1 MELEHKFYD
10 CINFRVKG
18 IPYANITWYK
28 NDRPLV
34 MKDGNYK
41 EYRIKEHGA
50 WINGKSHRFVIS
62 CLI

>member
-28 NDRPLV
+28 NGKPLL

-41 EYRIKEHGA
+41 EYRIKEHGP
-50 WINGKSHRFVIS
+50 WINGK
-62 CLI
+62 